1 MQSLSYIRTSA
12 HQHHVKVGRDLHPF
26 RRCRWCTSL
35 NIGPNVLKRD
45 YAFYKASVDK
55 VAQVKEMVLQM
66 KASAK
71 RQEAAKLKAEAEE
84 AEKEAAEAEA
94 AEAEAAE
101 AAESQSAVPAA
112 GTETE

>member
-1 MQSLSYIRTSA
+1 M
-12 HQHHVKVGRDLHPF
+12 
-26 RRCRWCTSL
+26 
-35 NIGPNVLKRD
+35 LKRD